1 MRIILDG
8 MGGDNAPQAIC
19 EGAVASTKKISDEI
33 VIVGKQ
39 DVISSCLSECGYS
52 GDQITIIN
60 ADEVISNDDAPVK
73 AVRRK
78 KDSSM
83 VVGMNLLKEG
93 KGDVFLSAG
102 STGAL
107 LAGGLFILGRVSGI
121 DRPTLATVYPVIGS
135 LPSLLV
141 DTGANAEC
149 KPKNLVEFALM
160 GSIYMEMVLNRP
172 SPRVG
177 LINNGTEEHKGTT
190 LTKEAHRLLKESGL
204 NFIGNIE
211 TRELQNGVCDVIVTD
226 GFTGNAVIKLTEG
239 MGLMVLREMKKR
251 FLSNTKSKLGALL
264 LKEQLMGIKKEFDY
278 TEYGGAPLLGV
289 RGAVLKMHGSSD
301 ANAVMQTILKAIP
314 YVREDVVGTIERSIL
329 DLSEN
334 VTDEQF

>member
-19 EGAVASTKKISDEI
+19 EGAVASTREISDEI

-39 DVISSCLSECGYS
+39 DVISSCLSKCGYT
-52 GDQITIIN
+52 GKQISIVN
-60 ADEVISNDDAPVK
+60 ADDVISNDDAPVK

-78 KDSSM
+78 KDSSL
-83 VVGMNLLKEG
+83 VVGMTLLKEG

-102 STGAL
+102 STGAI

-149 KPKNLVEFALM
+149 KPKNLVEFAMM
-160 GSIYMEMVLNRP
+160 GSIYMEKVLNRP

-177 LINNGTEEHKGTT
+177 LVNNGTEEHKGTA

-226 GFTGNAVIKLTEG
+226 GFTGNAIIKLTEG

-251 FLSNTKSKLGALL
+251 FLADTRSKIGALL
-264 LKEQLMGIKKEFDY
+264 LKDQLSGIKKEFD
-278 TEYGGAPLLGV
+278 
-289 RGAVLKMHGSSD
+289 
-301 ANAVMQTILKAIP
+301 
-314 YVREDVVGTIERSIL
+314 
-329 DLSEN
+329 
-334 VTDEQF
+334 